1 MFEARYAPS
10 STGTTNQIKVIAR
23 LWKAS
28 KEWLAILLPFRVL
41 LDHDL
46 VHDVFENEQLRKSA
60 NAATICGGSPV
71 SESSGE
77 YEREVHG
84 ALPNASNFR
93 GDSPLEEVI
102 V

>member
-41 LDHDL
+41 LDHHL
-46 VHDVFENEQLRKSA
+46 VHDVFENEQL
-60 NAATICGGSPV
+60 
-71 SESSGE
+71 
-77 YEREVHG
+77 
-84 ALPNASNFR
+84 
-93 GDSPLEEVI
+93 
-102 V
+102 